1 MDKIKLLRLKIFQPS
16 AHYRVPFT
24 FSRRHTYPIPP
35 FSTIIGL
42 ICNVLGIDNQEN
54 EDFKQLKNGLSLSI
68 YGKYDFLNKEYI
80 WFRNLSKESHKSRFG
95 DTESRSINQLIEHPG
110 GQLPIKIDVLEN
122 VRLLIYIKHTDENFL
137 NKIKEAFENPV
148 KRIYPLHLGRAEDL
162 LIFEEIKII
171 EIDPKKEKLYG
182 QLTNYNFTWLID
194 PNQGEEFID
203 TNFYPDNYKDFY
215 DKIQGS
221 YHLITSFYEIIEGI
235 RNFRYIPVK
244 LFEGGSF
251 PLHFGKPFKFI
262 FDENIPLFLTKMI

>member
-24 FSRRHTYPIPP
+24 FLRRHTYPIPP

-80 WFRNLSKESHKSRFG
+80 WFRNLSKKSHKSRFG
-95 DTESRSINQLIEHPG
+95 DTKSRSINQLIEHPG

-162 LIFEEIKII
+162 LIFQEIKII

-203 TNFYPDNYKDFY
+203 TNFYPYNYKDFY

-235 RNFRYIPVK
+235 RNFRYVPVK

-251 PLHFGKPFKFI
+251 PLHFGKPFGFI